1 MAALYIGIIILA
13 TYLVPRYIPVT
24 GIPKMHWN
32 DLDSSK
38 VTILDVRDFNESH
51 KNAVIGAINIPIA
64 YLNRSFNELPD
75 TDIHLVTANSLEKNI
90 SARLLRKK
98 GFRVSGYTLLTAN
111 FPTTN
116 ENDIDIETSF

>member
-1 MAALYIGIIILA
+1 MAALYIGIIILVM
-13 TYLVPRYIPVT
+13 YLVPRYIPVT
-24 GIPKMHWN
+24 GIPKIHWN

-64 YLNRSFNELPD
+64 YLNRSLHELPV
-75 TDIHLVTANSLEKNI
+75 TDIHLVTANLLEKNM

-116 ENDIDIETSF
+116 ENDIEIETSF